1 MTTKQLLNGIPWAFY
16 HKEFKT
22 LSEFLDAMSEYRD
35 SLDLK
40 KDWPSSKIAVKTNK
54 LNILIEEVYD
64 EKSQPVDLSL
74 ELVSNGSQ
82 FTNGELL
89 FSLHNSLAKKMKAGY
104 QFGDHCFFEGLHKMK
119 GGKNN
124 YVCYLGS

>member
-1 MTTKQLLNGIPWAFY
+1 MPPKQLLDGIPWLFY
-16 HKEFKT
+16 DKVFKT
-22 LSEFLDAMSEYRD
+22 FNEFLSHMSEYRE

-40 KDWPSSKIAVKTNK
+40 KDWRSSKVAVKTKK
-54 LNILIEEVYD
+54 LSILIEEVYD

-74 ELVSNGSQ
+74 ELVSNGSE

-89 FSLHNSLAKKMKAGY
+89 FSLHNSLAEKMKAGY